1 MLVVAPPMLV
11 ELLADLHH
19 PEVVA
24 VVLLAFQKQESPA
37 DLSAEP
43 HREDH
48 HFPHPLVEVVPT
60 LDLPPEQLVE
70 EVEATAYH

>member
-1 MLVVAPPMLV
+1 MLV

-48 HFPHPLVEVVPT
+48 HFPHPLAEVVRT
-60 LDLPPEQLVE
+60 LALPVE
-70 EVEATAYH
+70 ALSVEVEAEVVDPMVP